1 MSCETHHRHADGE
14 REKDADFEHLP
25 VALALCEPKLLFK
38 SYKIVSRHNSYSLLV
53 ECLTPSV
60 LYFFVEFFYLNY
72 ILKYT
77 VCQGVDNTQNR
88 EGKWDIISSSGMKW
102 DPTKN
107 KMLIGEYLHTLDAK
121 KRLSLPAKF
130 RKEVGKKVVVT
141 RGLDSCLFMFPQNTW
156 KEIATKLANLP
167 MGQADTRGIARF
179 ILAGAVETDVDTAG
193 RILIPDFLKEFADL
207 RSRVVLAGVSDRIE
221 IWNDKTWEEYKRR
234 IEKGADQMAQTLGDL
249 GVL

>member
-1 MSCETHHRHADGE
+1 
-14 REKDADFEHLP
+14 
-25 VALALCEPKLLFK
+25 
-38 SYKIVSRHNSYSLLV
+38 
-53 ECLTPSV
+53 
-60 LYFFVEFFYLNY
+60 
-72 ILKYT
+72 
-77 VCQGVDNTQNR
+77 
-88 EGKWDIISSSGMKW
+88 
-102 DPTKN
+102 
-107 KMLIGEYLHTLDAK
+107 MLIGEYLHTLDAK

-141 RGLDSCLFMFPQNTW
+141 RGLDSCLFMFPLATW
-156 KEIATKLANLP
+156 KEIAGKLQTLP

-179 ILAGAVETDVDTAG
+179 ILAGAVETDVDQAG